1 MLTCPGWL
9 IISKTK
15 NFKIEWRQ
23 NYMSQ
28 ELNYGRTPVVP
39 FKAKEGDISIVKTQ
53 TAAGTITG
61 PSVASPL
68 GKGAAV
74 ELDSEMTVKA
84 YNSGLFI
91 GFVYNEGK
99 WVNGEPRTGM
109 NQSAAVSADALR
121 EVGIETIFKKVITL
135 TGKTSESITA
145 KKYLVFHSDGTVKLS
160 SSSGATETN
169 MVALSDQDTNNKVVV
184 GIL

>member
-1 MLTCPGWL
+1 
-9 IISKTK
+9 
-15 NFKIEWRQ
+15 
-23 NYMSQ
+23 MSQ
-28 ELNYGRTPVVP
+28 ELNYGKTPVVP
-39 FKAKEGDISIVKTQ
+39 FLAKEGDISMVKTQ

-68 GKGAAV
+68 AKGAAV

-84 YNSGLFI
+84 YSSGLFI

-99 WVNGEPRTGM
+99 WVNGEPREGQ
-109 NQSAAVSADALR
+109 NQSAAVSAGNLR

-160 SSSGATETN
+160 ASSGSTATN
-169 MVALSDQDTNNKVVV
+169 MVALSDQDTNDKVVV

>member
-1 MLTCPGWL
+1 
-9 IISKTK
+9 
-15 NFKIEWRQ
+15 
-23 NYMSQ
+23 MSQ
-28 ELNYGRTPVVP
+28 EVNYGKTPVVP
-39 FKAKEGDISIVKTQ
+39 FNAKEGDISMVKTQ

-68 GKGAAV
+68 AKGAAV

-84 YNSGLFI
+84 YNNGLFI

-99 WVNGEPRTGM
+99 WVNGEPRTAQ
-109 NQSAAVSADALR
+109 NQSAAVSAGNLR

-145 KKYLVFHSDGTVKLS
+145 KKYLDGTVKLS
-160 SSSGATETN
+160 SSSGSTETN

>member
-1 MLTCPGWL
+1 
-9 IISKTK
+9 
-15 NFKIEWRQ
+15 
-23 NYMSQ
+23 MSQ
-28 ELNYGRTPVVP
+28 ILNYGRTPVVP

-53 TAAGTITG
+53 TAAGTISG

-68 GKGAAV
+68 AKGAAV

-99 WVNGEPRTGM
+99 WVNGEPRTAM

-121 EVGIETIFKKVITL
+121 EVMSIAGKKENKRIIIKFESFEITSKDEDTPLYLEVINENSNFMEVSNITDGLVSASIELREK
-135 TGKTSESITA
+135 
-145 KKYLVFHSDGTVKLS
+145 S
-160 SSSGATETN
+160 SA
-169 MVALSDQDTNNKVVV
+169 
-184 GIL
+184 

>member
-1 MLTCPGWL
+1 
-9 IISKTK
+9 
-15 NFKIEWRQ
+15 
-23 NYMSQ
+23 MSQ
-28 ELNYGRTPVVP
+28 ELNYGHGPVVP

-68 GKGAAV
+68 SKGAAV
-74 ELDSEMTVKA
+74 ELDSDMTVKA
-84 YNSGLFI
+84 YSSGVFI

-99 WVNGEPRTGM
+99 WVNGEPRSAE
-109 NQSAAVSADALR
+109 NQSTAVSAGDLR

-135 TGKTSESITA
+135 TGKTSENITA
-145 KKYLVFHSDGTVKLS
+145 KKYLEFHSDGTVKLT
-160 SSSGATETN
+160 SSSGSTASN
-169 MVALSDQDTNNKVVV
+169 MIALTAQDTNNKVVV

>member
-1 MLTCPGWL
+1 
-9 IISKTK
+9 
-15 NFKIEWRQ
+15 
-23 NYMSQ
+23 MSQ

-39 FKAKEGDISIVKTQ
+39 FKAKEGDITIVKTQ

-68 GKGAAV
+68 TKGAAV
-74 ELDSEMTVKA
+74 ELDSDMTIKA

-99 WVNGEPRTGM
+99 WVNGEPRTAM
-109 NQSAAVSADALR
+109 NQSSAVSADALR
-121 EVGIETIFKKVITL
+121 EVGIETIFKKIVTL
-135 TGKTSESITA
+135 TGKTSENITA

-160 SSSGATETN
+160 SSSGSTETN
-169 MVALSDQDTNNKVVV
+169 MVALTAQDTNNRVVV

>member
-1 MLTCPGWL
+1 
-9 IISKTK
+9 
-15 NFKIEWRQ
+15 
-23 NYMSQ
+23 MSQ
-28 ELNYGRTPVVP
+28 ELDYGKTPVVP
-39 FKAKEGDISIVKTQ
+39 FKAKEGDITIVKTQ

-68 GKGAAV
+68 SKGAPV
-74 ELDSEMTVKA
+74 ELDDEMTVKA

-99 WVNGEPRTGM
+99 WVNGEPRTAQ
-109 NQSAAVSADALR
+109 NQSTAASADNLR
-121 EVGIETIFKKVITL
+121 EVGIETIFKKIVTL
-135 TGKTSESITA
+135 TGKTSENIAA

-160 SSSGATETN
+160 SSSGSTETN
-169 MVALSDQDTNNKVVV
+169 MVALSAQDAKNRVVV

>member
-1 MLTCPGWL
+1 
-9 IISKTK
+9 
-15 NFKIEWRQ
+15 
-23 NYMSQ
+23 MSQ
-28 ELNYGRTPVVP
+28 ELNYGKTPVVP
-39 FKAKEGDISIVKTQ
+39 FLAKEGDITIAKTQ

-68 GKGAAV
+68 AKGAAV

-84 YNSGLFI
+84 YNNGLFI

-99 WVNGEPRTGM
+99 WTKGEPRTAQ
-109 NQSAAVSADALR
+109 NQSAAVSAGNLR

-145 KKYLVFHSDGTVKLS
+145 KKYLEFHSDGTVKLT
-160 SSSGATETN
+160 SSSGATASN
-169 MVALSDQDTNNKVVV
+169 MVALSDQDSNNKVVV

>member
-1 MLTCPGWL
+1 M
-9 IISKTK
+9 SKV
-15 NFKIEWRQ
+15 
-23 NYMSQ
+23 
-28 ELNYGRTPVVP
+28 LNYGKTPVVP
-39 FKAKEGDISIVKTQ
+39 FNAKEGDITIVKTQ
-53 TAAGTITG
+53 TAAGTISG

-68 GKGAAV
+68 TKGAAV
-74 ELDSEMTVKA
+74 ELDSDMTINA
-84 YNSGLFI
+84 YNNGLFI

-99 WVNGEPRTGM
+99 WVNGEPRTAE
-109 NQSAAVSADALR
+109 NQAAAVSAGDLR

-160 SSSGATETN
+160 TSSGSTATN
-169 MVALSDQDTNNKVVV
+169 MVALSDQDANDNVVV

>member
-1 MLTCPGWL
+1 
-9 IISKTK
+9 
-15 NFKIEWRQ
+15 
-23 NYMSQ
+23 MSQ
-28 ELNYGRTPVVP
+28 ILNYGKTPVVP

-68 GKGAAV
+68 AKGAAV
-74 ELDSEMTVKA
+74 ELDDDMTVKA

-99 WVNGEPRTGM
+99 WVNGEPRTAA
-109 NQSAAVSADALR
+109 NQSTAASAGDLR
-121 EVGIETIFKKVITL
+121 EVGIETIFKKVVTL
-135 TGKTSESITA
+135 TGKTSENIAA

-160 SSSGATETN
+160 SSSGSTATN
-169 MVALSDQDTNNKVVV
+169 MVALSAQDTNNKVVV

>member
-1 MLTCPGWL
+1 
-9 IISKTK
+9 
-15 NFKIEWRQ
+15 
-23 NYMSQ
+23 MSQ

-39 FKAKEGDISIVKTQ
+39 FKAKEGDITIVKTQ

-68 GKGAAV
+68 TKGAAV
-74 ELDSEMTVKA
+74 ELDSEMSVKK
-84 YNSGLFI
+84 YNNGLFI

-99 WVNGEPRTGM
+99 WVNGEPRTAQ
-109 NQSAAVSADALR
+109 NQSAAVSAGNLR
-121 EVGIETIFKKVITL
+121 EVGIETIFKKIVTL

-169 MVALSDQDTNNKVVV
+169 MVALSDQDSNDRVVV

>member
-1 MLTCPGWL
+1 MED
-9 IISKTK
+9 KT
-15 NFKIEWRQ
+15 
-23 NYMSQ
+23 MSQ
-28 ELNYGRTPVVP
+28 ILNYGKTPVVP

-53 TAAGTITG
+53 TAAGTISG

-68 GKGAAV
+68 AKGAAV

-99 WVNGEPRTGM
+99 WLNGEPRTAM
-109 NQSAAVSADALR
+109 NQAGAVSADALR
-121 EVGIETIFKKVITL
+121 EVGIETIFKKIITL

-145 KKYLVFHSDGTVKLS
+145 KKYLEFHSDGTVKLT
-160 SSSGATETN
+160 SSSGSTASN
-169 MVALSDQDTNNKVVV
+169 MVALSAQDTNDNVVV

>member
-1 MLTCPGWL
+1 
-9 IISKTK
+9 
-15 NFKIEWRQ
+15 
-23 NYMSQ
+23 MSQ

>member
-1 MLTCPGWL
+1 
-9 IISKTK
+9 
-15 NFKIEWRQ
+15 
-23 NYMSQ
+23 MSQ
-28 ELNYGRTPVVP
+28 ELNYGKTPVVP
-39 FKAKEGDISIVKTQ
+39 FKAKEGDITIVKTQ

-68 GKGAAV
+68 TKGAAV
-74 ELDSEMTVKA
+74 ELDDDMTVKA

-99 WVNGEPRTGM
+99 WVNGEPRVAQ
-109 NQSAAVSADALR
+109 NQSTAAGAGNLR
-121 EVGIETIFKKVITL
+121 EVGIETIFKKIVTL
-135 TGKTSESITA
+135 TGKTSENIAA

-160 SSSGATETN
+160 SSSGSTETN
-169 MVALSDQDTNNKVVV
+169 MVALSAQDANNCVVV

>member
-1 MLTCPGWL
+1 
-9 IISKTK
+9 
-15 NFKIEWRQ
+15 
-23 NYMSQ
+23 MSQ
-28 ELNYGRTPVVP
+28 ILNYGKTPVVP

-53 TAAGTITG
+53 TAAGTISG

-68 GKGAAV
+68 AKGAAV

-84 YNSGLFI
+84 YNDGLFI

-99 WVNGEPRTGM
+99 WVNGEPRTAM

-121 EVGIETIFKKVITL
+121 EVGIETIFKKIITL
-135 TGKTSESITA
+135 KGKTSENIAA

-160 SSSGATETN
+160 SSSGSTATN
-169 MVALSDQDTNNKVVV
+169 MVALSAQDTNNDVVV

>member
-1 MLTCPGWL
+1 
-9 IISKTK
+9 
-15 NFKIEWRQ
+15 
-23 NYMSQ
+23 MSQ
-28 ELNYGRTPVVP
+28 ILNYGKTPVVP

-53 TAAGTITG
+53 TAAGTISG

-68 GKGAAV
+68 TKGAAV
-74 ELDSEMTVKA
+74 ELDSDMTVKA

-99 WVNGEPRTGM
+99 WVNGEPRSAM
-109 NQSAAVSADALR
+109 NQSSAVSADALR
-121 EVGIETIFKKVITL
+121 EVGIETIFKKIITL

-145 KKYLVFHSDGTVKLS
+145 KKYLVFHSNGTVKLS
-160 SSSGATETN
+160 ESSGATATN
-169 MVALSDQDTNNKVVV
+169 MVALSDQDTDNNVVV

>member
-1 MLTCPGWL
+1 
-9 IISKTK
+9 
-15 NFKIEWRQ
+15 
-23 NYMSQ
+23 MSQ

-68 GKGAAV
+68 VKGAAV

-84 YNSGLFI
+84 YNSGVFI

-99 WVNGEPRTGM
+99 WVNK
-109 NQSAAVSADALR
+109 NW
-121 EVGIETIFKKVITL
+121 
-135 TGKTSESITA
+135 
-145 KKYLVFHSDGTVKLS
+145 
-160 SSSGATETN
+160 
-169 MVALSDQDTNNKVVV
+169 
-184 GIL
+184 